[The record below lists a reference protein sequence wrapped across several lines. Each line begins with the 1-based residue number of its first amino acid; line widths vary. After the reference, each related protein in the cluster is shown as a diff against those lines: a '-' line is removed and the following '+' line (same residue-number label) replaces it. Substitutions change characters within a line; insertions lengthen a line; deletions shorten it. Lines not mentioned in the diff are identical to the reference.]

1 MSAFLIILLF
11 DTRLLVLYIFEP
23 YHAKNNQFAVNKEFF
38 DEKYRVL
45 HFIGAQKI
53 IF

>member
-23 YHAKNNQFAVNKEFF
+23 YHAKNDHFAVNREFF

-45 HFIGAQKI
+45 HFI
-53 IF
+53 